1 MRYLKILYR
10 FFLLQNSLIRSQRKT
25 PLSIPIIIINFN
37 QLFYLKKQV
46 DFYLS
51 RGFENIIIID
61 NYSTFPP
68 LIEYYKEIRDLVKIE
83 FMEQNFGHLVFFKN
97 KNLQK
102 KYGKGYFVIT
112 DPDIVPNK
120 NLPLDFLKIIIEK
133 LHQYFDTVNKV
144 GFALEIDNIPN
155 YFPYKEEVLIWE
167 NKHWENEIEKECY
180 MTQIDTTFALYKPN
194 YPSRFSGVNFYNGL
208 RLAGD
213 FTAIHGGWYKN
224 PNQLTEEEKFYEEHA
239 SSSASWTKIKSDEQI
254 SDRYSLL

>member
-10 FFLLQNSLIRSQRKT
+10 FFLLQNSFVRAQRKK

-37 QLFYLKKQV
+37 QVFYLKKQI
-46 DFYLS
+46 DFYLE
-51 RGFENIIIID
+51 RGFENIVIID
-61 NYSTFPP
+61 NNSSFPP
-68 LIEYYKEIRDLVKIE
+68 LIEYYEEIRDLVKIE
-83 FMEQNFGHLVFFKN
+83 YMEKNFGHLVFFKN

-112 DPDIVPNK
+112 DADIVPNK
-120 NLPLDFLKIIIEK
+120 NLPTNFMNILIQK

-144 GFALEIDNIPN
+144 GFALEISNIPN
-155 YFPYKEEVLIWE
+155 YFPYKEKVLTWE
-167 NKHWENEIEKECY
+167 NKHWESEIEKDCY
-180 MTQIDTTFALYKPN
+180 LTKIDTTFALYKPN
-194 YPSRFSGVNFYNGL
+194 YPSRFSGINFYNGL
-208 RLAGD
+208 RIAGN